1 MDRLKIFF
9 WQNINSMH
17 QSAFLKA
24 LALRHDVTLITIQQ
38 GSGREDMGWY
48 EPALPGVTL
57 LDIRTIDWKS
67 LIHEHS
73 GKNSVHVFAGLH
85 AFALVHRAFLF
96 ALSQRCRIGV
106 YAEPLVMKGVLGI
119 IKQWR
124 GRLDYLRYADR
135 IDFILCIGKKC
146 KLQYQGWGFPTHKL
160 FDWAYVTEP
169 MDLPI
174 PMLSNDRPF
183 RIIFPASC
191 SLRKGADLLL
201 EVAASMKV
209 NIPFELI
216 CYSMSSDV
224 KDRFE
229 QLMKVRYGG
238 IDNIRLLPFI
248 ENHQVKKA
256 IGESDLMVLPS
267 RFDGWGAVVNEAL
280 GAGTPV
286 LVSDQCGSSAILGHH
301 QFLGDIFGPPEVSA
315 LRNALVRAI
324 GAGKPTKERRQL
336 IRAWSEQY
344 ISGESLAKHFMSILA
359 VSQIQSPEP
368 ILPPWEISSAPFES
382 ATQLI
387 SA

>member
-1 MDRLKIFF
+1 MDRLKILF

-24 LALRHDVTLITIQQ
+24 LALRHDVTLITIRQ

-57 LDIRTIDWKS
+57 LDIRAIDWKS
-67 LIHEHS
+67 LIRQHT
-73 GKNSVHVFAGLH
+73 GNNSVHVFAGLH
-85 AFALVHRAFLF
+85 AFAPVHRAFLF

-106 YAEPLVMKGVLGI
+106 YAEPLVMKGALGI

-169 MDLPI
+169 MDSPI

-201 EVAASMKV
+201 EAAASMKV
-209 NIPFELI
+209 DMPFELI
-216 CYSMSSDV
+216 CYTMSSNV
-224 KDRFE
+224 NDRFE
-229 QLMKVRYGG
+229 QQMQARYGA

-248 ENHQVKKA
+248 ENHQVKIA

-286 LVSDQCGSSAILGHH
+286 LVSDQCGSSALLSDHKFMGEV
-301 QFLGDIFGPPEVSA
+301 FAPPEVSA
-315 LRNALVRAI
+315 LRDALVRAI
-324 GAGKPTKERRQL
+324 GEGIPTLKRRQL
-336 IRAWSEQY
+336 IRAWSERY
-344 ISGESLAKHFMSILA
+344 ISGESLTRHFISILS
-359 VSQIQSPEP
+359 VTQVKSREP
-368 ILPPWEISSAPFES
+368 ILAPWEPSSLLVEASSQLVS
-382 ATQLI
+382 A
-387 SA
+387 